1 MSRSMKVRLV
11 GLLLLAFVS
20 LGVFSVGPLN
30 SLITHGKPTNA
41 HATSSLPFNQYAN
54 GPYKVQGNTI
64 LGADGK
70 PYIFHGVARDG
81 FEFMCTGPN
90 PLDTH
95 HLALMG
101 SPISNGVAGGTYW
114 YGNTVRL
121 PLSEN
126 FWLYG
131 YSTQNC
137 TPAQYQGLV
146 KSTVDALTS

>member
-20 LGVFSVGPLN
+20 LGVFWVGPFN
-30 SLITHGKPTNA
+30 SLLTHGNTTNA

-81 FEFMCTGPN
+81 FSSCAQAPT
-90 PLDTH
+90 
-95 HLALMG
+95 
-101 SPISNGVAGGTYW
+101 
-114 YGNTVRL
+114 
-121 PLSEN
+121 LSI
-126 FWLYG
+126 L
-131 YSTQNC
+131 
-137 TPAQYQGLV
+137 
-146 KSTVDALTS
+146 LTLL